1 MTGPVTVSVFSNVP
15 CGVEAKTAV
24 EVKSTTSAIASIA
37 DADRLE
43 RVTERSVR
51 ELFIADLFIA

>member
-1 MTGPVTVSVFSNVP
+1 VSVFSNVP

-37 DADRLE
+37 DADADEDRLE
-43 RVTERSVR
+43 KVTERSVR
-51 ELFIADLFIA
+51 ELFIA